1 MQARWYLRKCK
12 SLGSMVSVYKK
23 PQISI
28 KGEAHIGEQ
37 VRIWSVF
44 SRAKIFVNKGAVLK
58 IGKNSRINGVHL
70 SVNHRVEIGD
80 NVRLAPYTIIVDSDF
95 HKVDDHFSDEGASK
109 AIIIEDEVWV
119 TMNCM
124 IMKGVRIGK
133 GAVVAAG
140 AVVTRD
146 VPPYTIVGGVPAKVI
161 RKIEQA

>member
-1 MQARWYLRKCK
+1 MQAQWYLRKCK

-44 SRAKIFVNKGAVLK
+44 SRTQIFVNKGGVLK
-58 IGKNSRINGVHL
+58 IGKNSRINGVYI
-70 SVNHRVEIGD
+70 SANHHVEIGKH
-80 NVRLAPYTIIVDSDF
+80 VRIAPRTVIIDSDF
-95 HKVDDHFSDEGASK
+95 HKVDDHFSDEGASQ
-109 AIIIEDEVWV
+109 AIIIEDEAWI

-161 RKIEQA
+161 RKIEQE